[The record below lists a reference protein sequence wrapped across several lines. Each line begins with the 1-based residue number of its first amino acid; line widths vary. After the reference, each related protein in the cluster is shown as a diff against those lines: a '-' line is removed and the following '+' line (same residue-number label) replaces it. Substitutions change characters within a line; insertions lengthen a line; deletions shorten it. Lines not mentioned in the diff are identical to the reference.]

1 MVRDSYNGLP
11 TLTFSQ
17 AFGTGTQYD
26 CKVGQI
32 GQESSAQSPF
42 IYYANAITSGGA
54 KFGLDSQHRI
64 IFGGSFASSWSDAG
78 LAFPIFFDNGVLSGD
93 SLLVCGIS
101 PSTSEFVCQARGGT
115 TFGFSV
121 PFGDDLA
128 QGQVLTISNGLNPP
142 FTASYPVYIGA
153 HCGA

>member
-1 MVRDSYNGLP
+1 MVRDNNPGLP

-32 GQESSAQSPF
+32 GQESPNQAQF
-42 IYYANAITSGGA
+42 IYYANAVSSGGA

-64 IFGGSFASSWSDAG
+64 TFGSSFASSWSDGG
-78 LAFPIFFDNGVLSGD
+78 LAFPVFFDSGAFTGD
-93 SLLVCGIS
+93 SPLVCGIS

-115 TFGFSV
+115 TFAFGV
-121 PFGDDLA
+121 PFADDLP
-128 QGQVLTISNGLNPP
+128 QSQILTISNGLNPP
-142 FTASYPVYIGA
+142 FTSSYPVYISA
-153 HCGA
+153 HCGV